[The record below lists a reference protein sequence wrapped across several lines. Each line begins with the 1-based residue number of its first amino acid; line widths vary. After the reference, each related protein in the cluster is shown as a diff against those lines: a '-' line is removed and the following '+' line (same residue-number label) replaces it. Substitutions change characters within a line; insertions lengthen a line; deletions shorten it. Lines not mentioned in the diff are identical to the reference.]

1 MEHLF
6 NSVFFIAMRGQ
17 IIILYTMFH
26 TFKIF
31 WLCIIKP
38 YRTNSER
45 DLKSVLYMCNLNN
58 SFIIKFF
65 SIIKNLSDR
74 PTDLLF
80 HLNMSVLFL
89 YLMV

>member
-1 MEHLF
+1 M
-6 NSVFFIAMRGQ
+6 
-17 IIILYTMFH
+17 
-26 TFKIF
+26 
-31 WLCIIKP
+31 LCVIKP

-45 DLKSVLYMCNLNN
+45 DLKSELYMCNLNN
-58 SFIIKFF
+58 SFIMKFF
-65 SIIKNLSDR
+65 NIIKNLPDR